1 MMLKCCWNDLKI
13 NRSAGFQNA
22 DLTKVVIGN
31 GTGRWKGN
39 RKGIDETSH
48 YIAPYFTLS
57 PLQGWKKIGKCKVEI
72 LLLSNELSEKR
83 HYAVCRYLLKSNH
96 L

>member
-1 MMLKCCWNDLKI
+1 MSEEDVVENYDEFGMCLEMTEE
-13 NRSAGFQNA
+13 NR
-22 DLTKVVIGN
+22 V
-31 GTGRWKGN
+31 
-39 RKGIDETSH
+39 RKFECTFFFSH
-48 YIAPYFTLS
+48 VKPWRIAYYIAPYFTLS
-57 PLQGWKKIGKCKVEI
+57 PLQGWEKIGKCKVEM

>member
-22 DLTKVVIGN
+22 DLTKVALRN

-48 YIAPYFTLS
+48 FEINW
-57 PLQGWKKIGKCKVEI
+57 PLVM
-72 LLLSNELSEKR
+72 LLTGTNYDLPQI
-83 HYAVCRYLLKSNH
+83 YLLY
-96 L
+96 